1 MRTDLAKIWV
11 VAQHDLVDSFRSK
24 RVIALFLLFVAG
36 SVGGALMFLA
46 TLHGIEASASEM
58 LQQGGQ
64 ARSALTSADLA
75 KSPAVR
81 ELVAKLVGNESLA
94 RELLDLPPLAV
105 FFGWMGFAFLPLV
118 SVLVSIERISAD
130 FATGYARFAFVRVSR
145 LSWSLGKLLAQMLLI
160 AGLLLVA
167 AVCVFGIG
175 LERGGTFDAK
185 PTLLWLGIFSLRL
198 CVFSFAY
205 VGLALG
211 LSQLTRSPPVARALA
226 VAALIALVISR
237 WVLESGWLARIAPQL
252 VYLTRLLPGTHELAL
267 WRSSWDSN
275 LVATAALLALGSA
288 YFMLGYRVRAGRD
301 I

>member
-1 MRTDLAKIWV
+1 LRTDLAKVWV

-46 TLHGIEASASEM
+46 TLHGIEASATEM
-58 LQQGGQ
+58 LGRAGR
-64 ARSALTSADLA
+64 APAALTSADLA

-81 ELVAKLVGNESLA
+81 ELVAKLVGNEALA

-118 SVLVSIERISAD
+118 SVLVSIERITAD

-167 AVCVFGIG
+167 AVCMFGIG
-175 LERGGTFDAK
+175 LERGGTLEAR

-211 LSQLTRSPPVARALA
+211 LSQLTRSPQVARALA
-226 VAALIALVISR
+226 VAALIALSISR
-237 WVLESGWLARIAPQL
+237 WILESSWLARSAPQL
-252 VYLTRLLPGTHELAL
+252 VHLTHLLPGTHEAGL
-267 WRSSWDSN
+267 WRSSWESN
-275 LVATAALLALGSA
+275 LVATAALVTLGSV